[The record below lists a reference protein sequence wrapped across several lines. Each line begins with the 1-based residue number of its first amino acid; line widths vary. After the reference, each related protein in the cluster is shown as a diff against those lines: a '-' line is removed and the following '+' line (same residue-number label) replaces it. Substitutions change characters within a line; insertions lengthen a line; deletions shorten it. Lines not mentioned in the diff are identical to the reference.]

1 MDKFGFTFLNQIVY
15 INVTLRN
22 SSVGKETAKSIKWK
36 DATVVFLTTL
46 L

>member
-1 MDKFGFTFLNQIVY
+1 MDKFGFTFLNQIV
-15 INVTLRN
+15 TLGD
-22 SSVGKETAKSIKWK
+22 SCVGEETGKPVKWK

>member
-1 MDKFGFTFLNQIVY
+1 MDKFGFTFLNQIV
-15 INVTLRN
+15 TLGD
-22 SSVGKETAKSIKWK
+22 SCVEETGKPVKWK

>member
-1 MDKFGFTFLNQIVY
+1 MDKFGFTFLNQIAY
-15 INVTLRN
+15 INVTLGD
-22 SSVGKETAKSIKWK
+22 SSVGRETMKSIKWK